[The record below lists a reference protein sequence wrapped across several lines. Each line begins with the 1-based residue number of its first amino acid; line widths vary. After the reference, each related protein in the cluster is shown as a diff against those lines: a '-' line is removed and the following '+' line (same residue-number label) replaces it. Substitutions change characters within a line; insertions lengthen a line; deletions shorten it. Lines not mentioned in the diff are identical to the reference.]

1 MQIKTT
7 TQANEIFLSISGR
20 IDSTNA
26 QELTEA
32 CAQVEFDKIEKLVMD
47 FAEVAY
53 ISSAGLRSLLVIR
66 KKAGSGKFFVANVN
80 SSVED
85 IFVTTG
91 FSAILDY
98 SAAEESL
105 SQDCSVAKDAPAV
118 ENMSFKAF
126 LAYKQEYGVK
136 TPILQLADR
145 SLTWQDIEV
154 GSQIIAED
162 LSKLGVKRGSH
173 VAIGGRN
180 SLNWVLTFFAVQ
192 KLGAIA
198 MLMNFNLTIDEIIRM
213 SHSADITHLCYGKM
227 NAITDEEQ
235 FKTAVTGEESLIDY
249 MYDIG
254 NHIDFF
260 ARANEYEATKD
271 KHRGSVESDD
281 VAVMIFT
288 SGSTGNPKAVMLSA
302 SNILS
307 SAKVQ
312 ADDLRLSAADISCM
326 VSPMFHISGLGGGL
340 IGNMIYDTKVLL
352 PSSVKPNIILE
363 LLEKEKCSVF
373 NAVPTMMFSIVDHPE
388 FSSEKV
394 KNLRYSKLAGAPIT
408 EAQCKILQEK
418 MPANHF
424 VASYGMSEIAPITC
438 TLYED
443 TVQHIISTV
452 GKPVKNVQLKIVNP
466 ANGEEC
472 AIGVSGEI
480 LVRGTN
486 QMLGYYKLA
495 VDSQAIDSDGWLH
508 TGDLGKFDE
517 DGYVYFTGR
526 AKELIIR
533 AGENISPNEI
543 AAVLTEKDEIA
554 DAKVFGIPDDF
565 YGEIVGA
572 ALLTKEGC
580 AFDEEAIR
588 EHVKT
593 RLAKFKWPEHYVV
606 YEQFPLLSNGKIDGV
621 SLKKDFI
628 KRIMER

>member
-1 MQIKTT
+1 MQIKNTV
-7 TQANEIFLSISGR
+7 QENEILLSVSGR

-32 CAQVEFDKIEKLVMD
+32 CSQVDFDKIERLVMD

-66 KKAGSGKFFVANVN
+66 KKAGAGKFFVSNV
-80 SSVED
+80 SSQVEE
-85 IFVTTG
+85 ILVTTG
-91 FSAILDY
+91 FSEVLDY
-98 SAAEESL
+98 SVMAETVS
-105 SQDCSVAKDAPAV
+105 V

-126 LAYKQEYGVK
+126 LAYKQEHGVK
-136 TPILQLADR
+136 TPILQLEDV

-198 MLMNFNLTIDEIIRM
+198 MLMNFNLTVDEIIRM

-235 FKTAVTGEESLIDY
+235 FKAAVTGEASRINH

-254 NHIDFF
+254 NRVNFF
-260 ARANEYEATKD
+260 ARAEEYEALKD
-271 KHRGSVESDD
+271 KHRGNVEGED

-302 SNILS
+302 ANILS
-307 SAKVQ
+307 SGKVQ
-312 ADDLRLSAADISCM
+312 AEDLLLSAADISCM

-340 IGNMIYDTKVLL
+340 IGNMINDTKVLL
-352 PSSVKPNIILE
+352 PSSVKPHIILE
-363 LLEKEKCSVF
+363 LIEKEKCTIF
-373 NAVPTMMFSIVDHPE
+373 NAVPTMMFSIVDHPD
-388 FSSEKV
+388 FSAEKV
-394 KNLRYSKLAGAPIT
+394 KTLRYSKLSGAPIT
-408 EAQCKILQEK
+408 EAQCKMLQEK
-418 MPANHF
+418 MPGNHF
-424 VASYGMSEIAPITC
+424 VASYGMSEVAPITC

-443 TVQHIISTV
+443 TVEHIISTV
-452 GKPVKNVQLKIVNP
+452 GKPVKNIQLKIVNP
-466 ANGEEC
+466 ANGQEC
-472 AIGVSGEI
+472 PVGVSGEI
-480 LVRGTN
+480 YVQGNNL
-486 QMLGYYKLA
+486 MLGYYKLDA
-495 VDSQAIDSDGWLH
+495 DSQAIDSDGWLH
-508 TGDLGKFDE
+508 TGDLGKFDD

-543 AAVLTEKDEIA
+543 VAALTEKEDIA
-554 DAKVFGIPDDF
+554 DAKVFGIPDAF

-572 ALLTKEGC
+572 AVLMKEGC
-580 AFDEEAIR
+580 AFDEESTR

-621 SLKKDFI
+621 SLKKDFL
-628 KRIMER
+628 ERVKG

>member
-1 MQIKTT
+1 MQIKKTM
-7 TQANEIFLSISGR
+7 QGEEIILYISGR
-20 IDSTNA
+20 IDSTNV
-26 QELTEA
+26 QELNEV
-32 CAQVEFDKIEKLVMD
+32 CDQIEFDKIERLVVD
-47 FAEVAY
+47 FSDVAY
-53 ISSAGLRSLLVIR
+53 ISSVVLRSLLVLR
-66 KKAGSGKFFVANVN
+66 KKAGEGKFLVANVN
-80 SSVED
+80 SMVEE
-85 IFVTTG
+85 IFSTTG
-91 FSAILDY
+91 FSQILDY
-98 SAAEESL
+98 TSVEEDTSWG
-105 SQDCSVAKDAPAV
+105 
-118 ENMSFKAF
+118 NMSFKAF
-126 LAYKQEYGVK
+126 LAYKQEHGVK
-136 TPILQLADR
+136 TPILQLEDV
-145 SLTWQDIEV
+145 SLTWQDIEI

-227 NAITDEEQ
+227 NAVTDVEE
-235 FKTAVTGEESLIDY
+235 FKTAVTGEDSLIDY

-260 ARANEYEATKD
+260 ARKNEYEAIKD
-271 KHRGSVESDD
+271 KHRSKVEAED

-302 SNILS
+302 ANIITAAKTRAEDLHLS
-307 SAKVQ
+307 SN
-312 ADDLRLSAADISCM
+312 DIDCM

-340 IGNMIYDTKVLL
+340 IGNMVNDTKIIL
-352 PSSVKPNIILE
+352 PSSVKPHIILE
-363 LLEKEKCSVF
+363 LLEKEKCTIF
-373 NAVPTMMFSIVDHPE
+373 NVVPTMMFSIIEHPD
-388 FSSEKV
+388 FNIDKV
-394 KNLRYSKLAGAPIT
+394 KTLRYSKLSGAPIT
-408 EAQCKILQEK
+408 EAQCKMLQET
-418 MPANHF
+418 MPDNHF
-424 VASYGMSEIAPITC
+424 IASYGMSEVAPITC

-452 GKPVKNVQLKIVNP
+452 GKPVKNIQLKIVNP

-472 AIGVSGEI
+472 PIGVPGEI
-480 LVRGTN
+480 LVQGTN
-486 QMLGYYKLA
+486 LMVGYYKLA
-495 VDSQAIDSDGWLH
+495 ADSQAIDSDGWLH
-508 TGDLGKFDE
+508 TGDLGKLDE

-543 AAVLTEKDEIA
+543 ISVLTEMNEIA

-572 ALLTKEGC
+572 AVLMKEDC
-580 AFDEEAIR
+580 TFDEESVR
-588 EHVKT
+588 EYVKT
-593 RLAKFKWPEHYVV
+593 RLAKFKWPERYVV

-628 KRIMER
+628 ERVKG